1 MELIRQY
8 PPAEIQ
14 INRKRLLGAMA
25 GGAVDPDVGAY
36 AYECGFFVLELT
48 GEAVQLMPPPAGFT
62 PKEWM

>member
-36 AYECGFFVLELT
+36 AYECGFFVLELA